1 MTVQELIIKLSKY
14 PRDMEISRVNSV
26 FENMDGKLTLT
37 HMELSK
43 RRREKGYEKHQEE
56 MDRRGEITSFANRW

>member
-1 MTVQELIIKLSKY
+1 MDNPTCLIV
-14 PRDMEISRVNSV
+14 ISRVNSV

-37 HMELSK
+37 HKDTPEEMELSK